1 MIKNIRISLSLVN
14 FLQFFAWGAWLT
26 SFGGYLIVHLGFTG
40 GETGAIYG
48 TQGIAA
54 LLIPALAGIIADRW
68 INAERLFG
76 ICHLL
81 VAASLI
87 WAAQLNDYHSMY
99 WAMLANSVFFMPTL
113 GLNNSVSY
121 AILERSGLHIV
132 KVFPPIRVWGTV
144 GFICAMWIVD
154 LGGWTLSNIQL
165 YVGATASI
173 ILALFAFTL
182 PPVPP
187 VPMGKQRTLFSAM
200 GLDALVL
207 FKRKKM
213 VIFFLFSMLLGAALQ
228 ITNIFGEAFLHDFKG
243 QYPDSFAVTH
253 VGLLMSISQISE
265 TVFILTIPFFISRFG
280 IKTVM
285 LMSICA
291 WVLRFGTFALG
302 NPAGGLPLLIFSM
315 VVYGMAFD
323 FFNIS
328 GSLFIRQES
337 DRSILSSAQGLFIL
351 MTNGLGS
358 LFGAIFSGWVVNT
371 FTVDGVR
378 SWPQIWFSF
387 AGYALVLALI
397 FPIAFRY
404 KEEKKVEVIIH

>member
-1 MIKNIRISLSLVN
+1 MIKNVRFKLSLVN
-14 FLQFFAWGAWLT
+14 FLQFFAWGSWLV

-40 GETGAIYG
+40 GETSAIYG
-48 TQGIAA
+48 TQGVSA
-54 LLIPALAGIIADRW
+54 LLMPALAGIIADRW

-81 VAASLI
+81 AAASLV
-87 WAAQLNDYHSMY
+87 WAASVNDYDMMY
-99 WAMLANSVFFMPTL
+99 WAMLSNSIFFMPTL

-121 AILERSGLHIV
+121 SILEKSNLHIV

-144 GFICAMWIVD
+144 GFIVAMWIVD
-154 LGGWTLSNIQL
+154 LGGWNLTNIQL
-165 YVGATASI
+165 YVGAAASI
-173 ILALFAFTL
+173 VLALFSFTL
-182 PPVPP
+182 PECPP
-187 VPMGKQRTLFSAM
+187 VPMGKQRSLFSAM

-213 VIFFLFSMLLGAALQ
+213 VIFFFFSMLLGAALQ

-243 QYPDSFAVTH
+243 EYPDSFAVTH
-253 VGLLMSISQISE
+253 PGLLMSVSQISE
-265 TVFILTIPFFISRFG
+265 TAFILTIPFFIQRFG

-291 WVLRFGTFALG
+291 WALRFGAFALG
-302 NPAGGLPLLIFSM
+302 NPDEGLPLLVFSM
-315 VVYGMAFD
+315 IVYGMAFD

-337 DRSILSSAQGLFIL
+337 DKSIVSSAQGLFVL

-358 LFGAIFSGWVVNT
+358 LFGALFSGWVVNT
-371 FTVDGVR
+371 FTKDGVR
-378 SWPQIWFSF
+378 SWPEIWFSF
-387 AGYALVLALI
+387 AAYALVLAVI
-397 FPIAFRY
+397 FPIVFRY
-404 KEEKKVEVIIH
+404 KQEKEVEVIIH